1 MSLLK
6 RFIDYIQ
13 VEHLFAAKDTL
24 LLAVS
29 GGVDSVVLCELC
41 HQAGYDFVLAHCNFQ
56 LRGAESERDEQFV
69 RGLGNKYGKE
79 VLVKRFDTAGYA
91 ARQKV
96 SIQVAARELR
106 YGWFEEIVSGKWQGA
121 SGELNTGNTA
131 QGPAPHHSPL
141 ATYHLPFVILTAHHL
156 DDNIETVLMKFFKG
170 TGVAGL
176 RGILPRQGKIVRP
189 LLFAKKEALVQF
201 AEANN
206 LTWVEDSSNSQD
218 KYARNYVRHQVVPL
232 LQNIYPEVVDNLAD
246 NIARFR
252 EVEVLYHQSVEG
264 HKKKL
269 LEYKGNEI
277 HIPVLKLKKSAPLA
291 TLVYEIAKPYGF
303 SAAQTADIVHLLD
316 SESGRYVASGSH
328 RIIRNRNWL
337 IIAPAA
343 TEEAHHVLIE
353 EGDRAITFAG
363 GSLQI
368 KHLPAK
374 EQQAAPS
381 SEESHWQLPTDAT
394 VACIDTRQL
403 HYPLILRRW
412 KAGDYFYPLGM
423 QKKKKVARFLI
434 DQKVSKTAKEKVWVV
449 ESNKR
454 IVWVVGMRIDD
465 RFKVTTSTH
474 TVLIM
479 EFTPG
484 AENL

>member
-1 MSLLK
+1 MITDIETMSLLK

-13 VEHLFAAKDTL
+13 AEHLFAAKDTL

-41 HQAGYDFVLAHCNFQ
+41 QQAGYDFVMAHCNFQ
-56 LRGAESERDEQFV
+56 LRDEESERDEQFV
-69 RGLGNKYGKE
+69 RGLGKKYGKE
-79 VLVKRFDTAGYA
+79 VLVKRFDTRGYA
-91 ARQKV
+91 AQQKV

-106 YGWFEEIVSGKWQGA
+106 YGWFEEIVNRESAIVNRQSA
-121 SGELNTGNTA
+121 LPIVGNA
-131 QGPAPHHSPL
+131 R
-141 ATYHLPFVILTAHHL
+141 YILTAHHL
-156 DDNIETVLMKFFKG
+156 DDNIETVLMKFSKG
-170 TGVAGL
+170 TGVAGM
-176 RGILPRQGKIVRP
+176 RGILPKQGKIVRP
-189 LLFAKKEALVQF
+189 LLFAKKEELLEF
-201 AEANN
+201 AQEHQLA
-206 LTWVEDSSNSQD
+206 WVEDSSNKQD
-218 KYARNYVRHQVVPL
+218 KYARNYLRHQVIPL
-232 LQNIYPEVVDNLAD
+232 LQNIYPEIVDNLAD

-252 EVEVLYHQSVEG
+252 EIEVLYHQSVEG

-277 HIPVLKLKKSAPLA
+277 RIPVLKLKKSAPLA

-303 SAAQTADIVHLLD
+303 SAAQTAEIIRLLD

-337 IIAPAA
+337 IIAPVA
-343 TEEAHHVLIE
+343 TGEAHHVLIDE
-353 EGDRAITFAG
+353 HDKVIAFAA

-374 EQQAAPS
+374 DQQAAPPTDG
-381 SEESHWQLPTDAT
+381 SHWQLPTDAT
-394 VACIDTRQL
+394 IACIDTRQL

-423 QKKKKVARFLI
+423 QKKKKLARFLI

-454 IVWVVGMRIDD
+454 ILWVVGMRIDD
-465 RFKVTTSTH
+465 RFKVVASTH
-474 TVLIM
+474 SALTM

-484 AENL
+484 ADNF